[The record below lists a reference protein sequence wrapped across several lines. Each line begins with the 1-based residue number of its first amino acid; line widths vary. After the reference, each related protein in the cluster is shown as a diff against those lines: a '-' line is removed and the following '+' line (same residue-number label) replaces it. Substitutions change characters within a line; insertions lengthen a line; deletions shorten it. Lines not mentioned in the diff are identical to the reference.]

1 MKKITVTLSD
11 KAEAYFDEIMYS
23 LPKYADG
30 SGMCTQ
36 SQAIN
41 YALVSLQ
48 AAEKKWEEE
57 LDNEEIKSLAKK
69 HPNDADLGAEIR
81 KLISN

>member
-11 KAEAYFDEIMYS
+11 KAEAYFDDIMYS

-48 AAEKKWEEE
+48 AAEKKW
-57 LDNEEIKSLAKK
+57 DNEPDPTVTEEEIKKSK
-69 HPNDADLGAEIR
+69 PDEYCNNDSAYEI
-81 KLISN
+81 LP